1 MRIFKHCIVF
11 AAIIAMIAGIA
22 AMLPTQAQAQAQATG
37 NTEVRVVVPPVLIL
51 YYYSQLTVTLSAT
64 DLLPGGN
71 DAIDMGAAA
80 VTLTGWTGDAG
91 MTPTPPAVFNGAQLV
106 TITNAWGFWG
116 VGNQS
121 LDADISGGAGE
132 ALELEL
138 GGAAAATSVIDLS
151 NFQLQY
157 TPSALGPAISLK
169 GLPKG
174 FDNGAVRTGD
184 LLFEVNLSKVTD
196 IGTFSDA
203 DANPQF
209 TITLAYN

>member
-1 MRIFKHCIVF
+1 MRKFKQCTVF
-11 AAIIAMIAGIA
+11 VAILAIIASIA
-22 AMLPTQAQAQAQATG
+22 AMLPTQAQAQATG
-37 NTEVRVVVPPVLIL
+37 DTEVRVVVPPILIL

-80 VTLTGWTGDAG
+80 VTLTGWTADAG
-91 MTPTPPAVFNGAQLV
+91 MTPTPPAVFSAAQTV

-121 LDADISGGAGE
+121 LDADIAGGAGE

-138 GGAAAATSVIDLS
+138 GGAGAATSVIDLS

-157 TPSALGPAISLK
+157 APSALGPASTLA

-174 FDNGAVRTGD
+174 FDGGAVRTGD
-184 LLFEVNLSKVTD
+184 LLFNIDLSQVTD
-196 IGTFSDA
+196 TGTFSDA
-203 DANPQF
+203 EANPQF

>member
-1 MRIFKHCIVF
+1 MRLFKQYTVLV
-11 AAIIAMIAGIA
+11 AIIAIVA

-37 NTEVRVVVPPVLIL
+37 DTKVRVVVPPVLIL
-51 YYYSQLTVTLSAT
+51 YYYSELTVTLNAA
-64 DLLPGGN
+64 DLLPGGVN
-71 DAIDMGAAA
+71 AIDMFAQSVA
-80 VTLTGWTGDAG
+80 LTGWTGDAG
-91 MTPTPPAVFNGAQLV
+91 MTPTPPAVLSGAQPV

-116 VGNQS
+116 VGNNS
-121 LDADISGGAGE
+121 LDAVIAQGTGE

-138 GGAAAATSVIDLS
+138 NGDAAATSVVGVDK
-151 NFQLQY
+151 FQLQY

-184 LLFEVNLSKVTD
+184 LLFEVNLSKVTNT
-196 IGTFSDA
+196 GTFSDA

-209 TITLAYN
+209 TITLAYK

>member
-11 AAIIAMIAGIA
+11 AAIIAMLAGIA
-22 AMLPTQAQAQAQATG
+22 AMLPTQAQAQQATG

-51 YYYSQLTVTLSAT
+51 YYYSQLTVTLNAS
-64 DLLPGGN
+64 DLLPGGV
-71 DAIDMGAAA
+71 DAIDMLAQS

-91 MTPTPPAVFNGAQLV
+91 MTPTPPAVLSGAQLV

-116 VGNQS
+116 VGNDS
-121 LDADISGGAGE
+121 LDAEIAQGTGE

-138 GGAAAATSVIDLS
+138 NGDAAATSVVGVDK
-151 NFQLQY
+151 FQLQY
-157 TPSALGPAISLK
+157 TPSALGPAATLA

-174 FDNGAVRTGD
+174 FDGGAVRTGD
-184 LLFEVNLSKVTD
+184 LLFEVNLSKVTNT
-196 IGTFSDA
+196 GTFSDA

-209 TITLAYN
+209 TITLAYK